1 LAIRNKLVRRL
12 DILIYILV
20 LGTVLWVLTSA
31 GSEDA
36 NTPEPLPDHFER
48 DGPMLPNASVFDE
61 RVLVQVDE
69 PQNGLGTAFAINRSG
84 DWLTARH
91 VVEGCDR
98 VSILVAP
105 QSYVPVASV
114 RVAETSDLAL
124 LSTGRSPRSAALNL
138 GEDLR
143 VGEYGFH
150 VGYPNGRPGEV
161 ASRLLARSRLISRGE
176 RQSDEPVLAWA
187 EVGRTRGLNGALG
200 GLSGGPVF
208 DAEGRVR
215 GVIVAESPR
224 RGRIYTADPNSIR
237 AFLDDVGVETSEPS
251 RIQPIS
257 VSNYGERADL
267 ARNSLQ
273 VVKVACEV
281 TS

>member
-1 LAIRNKLVRRL
+1 MRQL
-12 DILIYILV
+12 DILLYALV
-20 LGTVLWVLTSA
+20 LGTVLWVLSGLGTENADS
-31 GSEDA
+31 
-36 NTPEPLPDHFER
+36 PEPLPDHFER

-69 PQNGLGTAFAINRSG
+69 PQNGLGSAFAINRNG

-105 QSYVPVASV
+105 QRYVPVAEV
-114 RVAETSDLAL
+114 RVSETSDLAL
-124 LSTGRSPRSAALNL
+124 LSTGRSPRAAALDL

-161 ASRLLARSRLISRGE
+161 ASRLLARSRLLSRGE
-176 RQSDEPVLAWA
+176 RHADEPVLAWA

-224 RGRIYTADPNSIR
+224 RGRIYTADPESIR
-237 AFLDDVGVETSEPS
+237 TFLAEVGVETSEPAQL
-251 RIQPIS
+251 QPIS

>member
-1 LAIRNKLVRRL
+1 MRQL
-12 DILIYILV
+12 DILLYALV
-20 LGTVLWVLTSA
+20 LGTVLWALSGL
-31 GSEDA
+31 GSEEADA
-36 NTPEPLPDHFER
+36 PEPLPDHFEF
-48 DGPMLPNASVFDE
+48 DGPMLPNPSVFDE

-69 PQNGLGTAFAINRSG
+69 PQNGLGSAFAINRNG

-105 QSYVPVASV
+105 RRYVPVADV
-114 RVAETSDLAL
+114 RVSETSDLAL
-124 LSTGRSPRSAALNL
+124 LSTGRSPRAAALDL
-138 GEDLR
+138 GDDLR

-161 ASRLLARSRLISRGE
+161 ATRLLARSRLLSRGE
-176 RQSDEPVLAWA
+176 RRGDEPVLAWA
-187 EVGRTRGLNGALG
+187 EVGRTRGLDGSLS

-208 DAEGRVR
+208 DNEGRVR
-215 GVIVAESPR
+215 GVVVAESPR
-224 RGRIYTADPNSIR
+224 RGRIYTADPSSIES
-237 AFLDDVGVETSEPS
+237 FLEDVGVPAGDGARTEPF
-251 RIQPIS
+251 S
-257 VSNYGERADL
+257 VADYGAKADL

>member
-1 LAIRNKLVRRL
+1 MRRL

-105 QSYVPVASV
+105 QRYVPVASV
-114 RVAETSDLAL
+114 RVAESSDLAL

>member
-1 LAIRNKLVRRL
+1 MRQL
-12 DILIYILV
+12 DILLYALV
-20 LGTVLWVLTSA
+20 LGTVLWVLSGLGTENA
-31 GSEDA
+31 DA
-36 NTPEPLPDHFER
+36 PEPLPDHFEQ

-69 PQNGLGTAFAINRSG
+69 PQNGLGSAFAINRNG

-105 QSYVPVASV
+105 RRYVPVAEV
-114 RVAETSDLAL
+114 RVSDTSDLAL
-124 LSTGRSPRSAALNL
+124 LSTGRSPRSAALDL

-161 ASRLLARSRLISRGE
+161 ASRLLARSRLLSRGE
-176 RQSDEPVLAWA
+176 RHSDEPVLAWA
-187 EVGRTRGLNGALG
+187 EVGRTRGLNGGLG

-224 RGRIYTADPNSIR
+224 RGRIYTADPESIR
-237 AFLDDVGVETSEPS
+237 RFLDEVDVETNPPARLEP
-251 RIQPIS
+251 IT
-257 VSNYGERADL
+257 VADYGAKADL

-281 TS
+281 SS

>member
-1 LAIRNKLVRRL
+1 VRQL
-12 DILIYILV
+12 DILLYALV
-20 LGTVLWVLTSA
+20 LGTVIWVLSGI

-36 NTPEPLPDHFER
+36 DAPEPLPDHFEM
-48 DGPMLPNASVFDE
+48 DGPMLPSPSVFDE

-69 PQNGLGTAFAINRSG
+69 PQNGLGTAFAINRNG

-91 VVEGCDR
+91 VVDGCER

-105 QSYVPVASV
+105 RRYVPVAEVQVS
-114 RVAETSDLAL
+114 RTSDLAL
-124 LSTGRSPRSAALNL
+124 LSTGRSPRAAELDL

-150 VGYPNGRPGEV
+150 VGYPGGRPGEV
-161 ASRLLARSRLISRGE
+161 ATRLLARSRLLSRGE
-176 RQSDEPVLAWA
+176 RRSDEPVLAWA
-187 EVGRTRGLNGALG
+187 EVGRTRGLNGGLG

-224 RGRIYTADPNSIR
+224 RGRIYTADPASIR
-237 AFLDDVGVETSEPS
+237 TFLDEVGATPADAPS
-251 RIQPIS
+251 PRSIS
-257 VSNYGERADL
+257 VRDYGAQADH

-281 TS
+281 SS